1 METLEQCLESVQS
14 LKWWY
19 QTDVIDA
26 ALLSSLCFYCWRFKY
41 NQKLPYSQVIA
52 KSLCKKC
59 ANTEIFLVRIF
70 PYSVQIRKNT
80 DQKKLHIWT
89 LFSQWYKNIEKLQ
102 LVREMIT
109 QVVVCCAIIILR
121 TLQYDSNIFKQTT
134 STWCWSKSN
143 TTNEFHWKSRSSRRC
158 NNIFHYWR
166 SGKNN
171 LRFF

>member
-1 METLEQCLESVQS
+1 MHSTKSVQIRS
-14 LKWWY
+14 FFWSVFFCIWTEY
-19 QTDVIDA
+19 G
-26 ALLSSLCFYCWRFKY
+26 
-41 NQKLPYSQVIA
+41 YSHH
-52 KSLCKKC
+52 KS
-59 ANTEIFLVRIF
+59 

-121 TLQYDSNIFKQTT
+121 TLQYDSNRFKQTT

-143 TTNEFHWKSRSSRRC
+143 TTNEFYWKSRSSRRC